1 ITLHTDRRLSPTM
14 MNRRYL
20 LSLAIAA
27 VALPATASAQAPKL
41 SSRTVAANASVA
53 PYMVMVTPHESD
65 RRVDITVDGK
75 PFTSYIWPTNQK
87 KPILYPITSD
97 KGTVVTRGFP
107 LEPRAGE
114 RTDHPHHAG
123 LWFNYGN
130 VNGLD
135 FWNNSDSIKAS
146 QASKYGT
153 IVHRGIKATHSGA
166 GEGTLDV
173 IEEWVTS
180 TNVPLLRENTRFI
193 FRARDGVR
201 TIDRITQLTA
211 LDSTVNFD
219 DNKEGVIGMRV
230 ARQLEQP
237 SMTPEKYTDASG
249 KVTNVAKLDTAGIHG
264 WYTSSEGKE
273 GDAVWGTRGKW
284 AMLTGDVNGAPITLA
299 MLDHPKNV
307 GFPTYWHARGYGLF
321 AANPLGQ
328 KAMSNGKEELNFK
341 LAPKASVTFRHQ
353 VLILDGKATPA
364 DVEKYYA
371 RFTH

>member
-1 ITLHTDRRLSPTM
+1 MINRRLMLPFA
-14 MNRRYL
+14 
-20 LSLAIAA
+20 LA
-27 VALPATASAQAPKL
+27 ALASASASAQAPKK
-41 SSRTVAANASVA
+41 TAMKASGGQ
-53 PYMVMVTPHESD
+53 YMVQVTPRVSD

-87 KPILYPITSD
+87 KPVLYPITSD
-97 KGTVVTRGFP
+97 AGTVVTRGFP
-107 LEPRAGE
+107 LAPRPGE
-114 RTDHPHHAG
+114 RVDHPHHAG
-123 LWFNYGN
+123 LWFNYGD
-130 VNGLD
+130 VDGLD

-146 QASKYGT
+146 AAPKYGT
-153 IVHRGIKATHSGA
+153 IVHRAIKSTHSGA

-173 IEEWVTS
+173 TEEWVTS
-180 TNVPLLRENTRFI
+180 ANVPLLKEDTHYI
-193 FRARDGVR
+193 FRAHDGVR
-201 TIDRITQLTA
+201 TIDRITSLTA
-211 LDSTVNFD
+211 LDSTVHFN

-284 AMLTGDVNGAPITLA
+284 AMLTGDVNGAPVTLA
-299 MLDHPKNV
+299 ILDHPKNV

-328 KAMSNGKEELNFK
+328 KVMSNGKETLNYQLDAGK
-341 LAPKASVTFRHQ
+341 TVTFRHQ
-353 VLILDGKATPA
+353 VIIMDKKATA
-364 DVEKYYA
+364 SELEDYYNG
-371 RFTH
+371 FTR